1 MLAARSGARKTGGVR
16 RWQGAHA
23 GHGCLGVW
31 RAVSPPRGRP
41 TKQLAHLSSRPDPL
55 VVTLWPHPFRAPRCV
70 LVRSLF
76 PAETDDPTPF
86 TALTPRGST
95 PSWRRWF
102 TVVCFIEGG
111 EEHGCTVQE
120 QIVLSPIAHQLR
132 YRSSTAASSM
142 CEDSRGTQ
150 RNQRS
155 QALALLQVVAAARRT
170 GRWYVRAPDRNEGET
185 PLCRVA
191 VGPRQ

>member
-23 GHGCLGVW
+23 SHGCLGVW
-31 RAVSPPRGRP
+31 RAVGPAEGHADEAPGAPFLRSSLQIY
-41 TKQLAHLSSRPDPL
+41 QLLQFRHTHFGHLNNLRWL
-55 VVTLWPHPFRAPRCV
+55 

-102 TVVCFIEGG
+102 MLSRGGG
-111 EEHGCTVQE
+111 EHG
-120 QIVLSPIAHQLR
+120 
-132 YRSSTAASSM
+132 
-142 CEDSRGTQ
+142 
-150 RNQRS
+150 
-155 QALALLQVVAAARRT
+155 
-170 GRWYVRAPDRNEGET
+170 
-185 PLCRVA
+185 
-191 VGPRQ
+191 

>member
-1 MLAARSGARKTGGVR
+1 M
-16 RWQGAHA
+16 
-23 GHGCLGVW
+23 
-31 RAVSPPRGRP
+31 
-41 TKQLAHLSSRPDPL
+41 
-55 VVTLWPHPFRAPRCV
+55 
-70 LVRSLF
+70 
-76 PAETDDPTPF
+76 
-86 TALTPRGST
+86 
-95 PSWRRWF
+95 
-102 TVVCFIEGG
+102 
-111 EEHGCTVQE
+111 QE

-185 PLCRVA
+185 PLPRRRGAAA
-191 VGPRQ
+191 VKYFSIKSYYTYGIQAC

>member
-1 MLAARSGARKTGGVR
+1 M
-16 RWQGAHA
+16 
-23 GHGCLGVW
+23 
-31 RAVSPPRGRP
+31 
-41 TKQLAHLSSRPDPL
+41 
-55 VVTLWPHPFRAPRCV
+55 
-70 LVRSLF
+70 
-76 PAETDDPTPF
+76 
-86 TALTPRGST
+86 
-95 PSWRRWF
+95 
-102 TVVCFIEGG
+102 
-111 EEHGCTVQE
+111 QE

-150 RNQRS
+150 RS
-155 QALALLQVVAAARRT
+155 QALPLALLQVVAAARRT